1 MSKIIMVNKRNISFN
16 KSFASHEKSKYL
28 HKDKNG
34 DIKPENITLK
44 SGDKY
49 IFICN
54 NLECGHEFI
63 SSPQNIVSLGRWCY
77 YCCIPSKYLCDDVNC
92 TKCFEK
98 SFACH
103 EKSIYWSTKNELQPN
118 QVFKNCTSKFWFDCP
133 ECHHSFESVLSTIF
147 NGSWCPYCSNPPKQL
162 CGKDDCNHCNNNSFA
177 SHEKA
182 KYWNYEL
189 NGDIKP
195 FNIFTTNR
203 NKYYFN
209 CGECGHI
216 LHSVLSEITA
226 KNRWCAYCSHSK
238 LCDNKDC
245 KKCFEASFESDA
257 KVIMWSAKNGYI
269 TPRQVFKS
277 SGKKY
282 WLMCNDCLHE
292 FQATLSCITKN
303 ENKTDKY
310 CPICNSNMFCDNL
323 ECKICFE
330 KSFASHPKAIHFNN
344 ELNNGLI
351 PRKLS
356 KSSNEKYWFN
366 CNCGHK
372 FETGLNTI
380 VSGSWC
386 PYCAFPTSKLCNNDN
401 CVDCLNKSFV
411 NNSNAKFLEDKTLNI
426 RQIYKGS
433 QTKYNFICE
442 KGHKFSMTISAVTSG
457 CFCPKCVNKTERKL
471 YEELIKIYKD
481 LIFQYKPKWCKNELN
496 GRCLPYDFAIEK
508 NKIIIEL
515 DGLQHFVQVSNWN
528 SPENIQQRDKYK
540 MKQANDNGYSVIRI
554 LQEDVYHDKYNWLVE
569 LKENI
574 EKVIIEKKIQNIY
587 ICKKNEYSVYNM
599 ENLGNIDIQDI
610 QENINDIVITEDEVI
625 DNIDNIKEI

>member
-1 MSKIIMVNKRNISFN
+1 MKIVMANKKNIPFD

-28 HKDKNG
+28 HKNKNG

-92 TKCFEK
+92 TKCSEK

-118 QVFKNCTSKFWFDCP
+118 QVFKNCNSKFWFDCP

-147 NGSWCPYCSNPPKQL
+147 NGSWCPYCSKPPKQL

-216 LHSVLSEITA
+216 IHSVLSEITA

-257 KVIMWSAKNGYI
+257 KVNMWSAKNGDI

-282 WLMCNDCLHE
+282 WLKCNDCLQD
-292 FQATLSCITKN
+292 FNVPLSRVI
-303 ENKTDKY
+303 
-310 CPICNSNMFCDNL
+310 I
-323 ECKICFE
+323 
-330 KSFASHPKAIHFNN
+330 
-344 ELNNGLI
+344 
-351 PRKLS
+351 
-356 KSSNEKYWFN
+356 N
-366 CNCGHK
+366 C
-372 FETGLNTI
+372 
-380 VSGSWC
+380 
-386 PYCAFPTSKLCNNDN
+386 Y
-401 CVDCLNKSFV
+401 
-411 NNSNAKFLEDKTLNI
+411 
-426 RQIYKGS
+426 
-433 QTKYNFICE
+433 
-442 KGHKFSMTISAVTSG
+442 
-457 CFCPKCVNKTERKL
+457 FCPKCLNKTERKL
-471 YEELIKIYKD
+471 YEKLLNIYKN
-481 LIFQYKPKWCKNELN
+481 LIFQYKPDWCKNKLTN
-496 GRCLPYDFAIEK
+496 RHLPYDFAIEE

-554 LQEDVYHDKYNWLVE
+554 LQEDVYHDKYNWLDE

-574 EKVIIEKKIQNIY
+574 EKIIIEKKIQNIY
-587 ICKKNEYSVYNM
+587 ICKKNEYSVYNV
-599 ENLGNIDIQDI
+599 ENQGNIDIQDIQDIEDI
-610 QENINDIVITEDEVI
+610 QENINDIVITEAAEINDIENEDIENEDNEDIDDIDDIDDIEDI
-625 DNIDNIKEI
+625 DNIDNIKKK